1 MLLPNHVA
9 FVCLRVHLTDNYDS
23 GPVSIP
29 KDNSFR
35 QPPCLGFECYLT
47 NDTRVWVSYI
57 KSESVLKVVNSGTIA
72 YFSSAAPQIVK
83 LLYQSLL
90 PIVHSPTHILFYS
103 IRVHLFMARYLRS
116 TYSNAPES

>member
-1 MLLPNHVA
+1 MLLQNHVA
-9 FVCLRVHLTDNYDS
+9 FVCLRVHLTDHYDS
-23 GPVSIP
+23 GTVSIP

-90 PIVHSPTHILFYS
+90 PIVHSPTLNAI
-103 IRVHLFMARYLRS
+103 VHKGAS
-116 TYSNAPES
+116 